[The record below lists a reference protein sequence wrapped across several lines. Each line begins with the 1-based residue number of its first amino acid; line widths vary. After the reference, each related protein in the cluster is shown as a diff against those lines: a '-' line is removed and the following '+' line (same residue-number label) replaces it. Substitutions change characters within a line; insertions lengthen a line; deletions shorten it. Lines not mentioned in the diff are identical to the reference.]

1 MQESDIIRDCQR
13 QKPKAQQQLYELY
26 LPYVLGIC
34 RRFNVPRLEIKDLIQ
49 EVFIEVFLNIKS
61 FESERGAFKNWLKII
76 AIRKLIKVIRH
87 HKMEF
92 QPLTNLENEDSIA
105 EQIEL
110 DKLNADYLI
119 HLIADLPRGY
129 RTVFNLF
136 IIDGYSHQE
145 ISEML
150 EISVSTSRSQ
160 LVRARQL
167 LQQKI
172 FKMQEHGVI

>member
-1 MQESDIIRDCQR
+1 MQSSDIIRDCQR

-26 LPYVLGIC
+26 LPYVLGVC
-34 RRFNVPRLEIKDLIQ
+34 RRFNVPRLEVKDLIQ
-49 EVFIEVFLNIKS
+49 EVFIEVFLNIKN
-61 FESERGAFKNWLKII
+61 FKPEKGAFKSWLKTI

-92 QPLTNLENEDSIA
+92 QPLGEFEIDEIVA

-110 DKLNADYLI
+110 DKLNAAYLI
-119 HLIADLPRGY
+119 RLISDLPDGY
-129 RTVFNLF
+129 RTIFNLF

-150 EISVSTSRSQ
+150 GISVSTSRSQ

-172 FKMQEHGVI
+172 LKMKEHGVI